1 MRVITQNSLL
11 NSIFA
16 EIQRIELDKGSCHY
30 GDYNTW
36 CISGKDVETA
46 IKNVFAENGV
56 FKPTKDLIHCRE
68 CKYWQD
74 NNGGYPH
81 RECRW
86 GKDETPDADDY
97 CSFAERTEEEILP
110 PLTEPKGKTKEFKK
124 WTYDEHKGD
133 LENED

>member
-1 MRVITQNSLL
+1 MKVASRISLRNHL
-11 NSIFA
+11 SA
-16 EIQRIELDKGSCHY
+16 ELQKVAFENGTCHY
-30 GDYNTW
+30 GDYENW
-36 CISGKDVETA
+36 CISGKDLEKA
-46 IKNVFAENGV
+46 LDNLFDYEGV

-97 CSFAERTEEEILP
+97 CSFAERVEEEMLP
-110 PLTEPKGKTKEFKK
+110 PLTEPKGNTIQFKK
-124 WTYDEHKGD
+124 WTYDEHKGE
-133 LENED
+133 L